1 MKRIVLLLA
10 LALPSVTRAEE
21 QPGLVLSVGDRQI
34 LTYNAGFVPS
44 PGKDAPWYGRSGF
57 IHPVLTPKGRI
68 VTDPFPAGHLHQHA
82 LMFAWTSA
90 VIDGKKVDF
99 WNSHKKQ
106 GRIEH
111 VETVT
116 ADASTIVVKL
126 QHINLTAK
134 KPAPVL
140 KETWEIRLVPG
151 AGAADCNVFDLTST
165 QTTVGNRSFR
175 LAKYHYGGMCVRGK
189 IDWRG
194 DDVMITSEG
203 KKRVE
208 GNHSRP
214 NWVVM
219 RGRAE
224 GEPCGIVAM
233 SHPKNFRHPQPVR
246 LHPKMPYF
254 CFAPMVAGA
263 FRIDPGKPYVS
274 RYRFVAFD
282 GEPDLALIENM
293 WKAYAK

>member
-1 MKRIVLLLA
+1 MKLIALIVAVMLV
-10 LALPSVTRAEE
+10 SVTQAEDKSK
-21 QPGLVLSVGDRQI
+21 LVLSVGDRNI

-44 PGKDAPWYGRSGF
+44 PKKDAPWYGRSGF
-57 IHPVLTPKGRI
+57 IHPVFTPKGRI
-68 VTDPFPAGHLHQHA
+68 VTDPFPADHLHQHA

-99 WNSHKKQ
+99 WNSPKKQ

-111 VETVT
+111 VETVK
-116 ADASTIVVKL
+116 ANASNIVVKL
-126 QHINLTAK
+126 RHIHLKPK

-140 KETWEIRLVPG
+140 NETWEIRLVAD
-151 AGAADCNVFDLTST
+151 AGAPDLNVFDLTST
-165 QTTVGNRSFR
+165 QTTIGDKPFK
-175 LAKYHYGGMCVRGK
+175 LAKYHYGGMCVRGN

-203 KKRVE
+203 KKRIK

-219 RGRAE
+219 HGRVD
-224 GEPCGIVAM
+224 GESCGIVAM
-233 SHPKNFRHPQPVR
+233 GHPKNFRHPQPVR

-254 CFAPMVAGA
+254 CFAPMVAGD
-263 FRIDPGKPYVS
+263 FQIEPGKPYVS
-274 RYRFVAFD
+274 QYRFVTFD
-282 GEPDLALIENM
+282 GEPDLERIEKM